1 MKRRRKD
8 AKTQRGGRS
17 TVLCVLASLRPCV
30 LLALGTISALGACT
44 DAGVRPTTVTQ
55 TADSADQVLFKMS
68 TRITESG
75 VLRSFVDADTA
86 YLYQR
91 SQSMDLRHFT
101 VRLFD
106 EQGNHKSTLTANSGI
121 YLTSSRRLDARGNVV
136 VVSTDGRK
144 LQTEHLI
151 YDPSA
156 NQISSDTTFVA
167 DGPDGH
173 ITAKGFTSDIGFTS
187 TTAKQPKG
195 YQKGK
200 GFLLP
205 GQ

>member
-1 MKRRRKD
+1 M
-8 AKTQRGGRS
+8 
-17 TVLCVLASLRPCV
+17 LAS
-30 LLALGTISALGACT
+30 ACT
-44 DAGVRPTTVTQ
+44 DSGVRPTTVTL

-106 EQGNHKSTLTANSGI
+106 EQGNHKSTLTANTGI
-121 YLTSSRRLDARGNVV
+121 YLTTTRRLDARGNVV
-136 VVSTDGRK
+136 VLSTDGKK

-151 YDPSA
+151 YDPAA
-156 NQISSDTTFVA
+156 NQIKSDTTFVY

-173 ITAKGFTSDIGFTS
+173 LTAKGFLSDVGFNS
-187 TTAKQPKG
+187 VTTKQPHG
-195 YQKGK
+195 YEKGK
-200 GFLLP
+200 GFPLP
-205 GQ
+205 GQEK